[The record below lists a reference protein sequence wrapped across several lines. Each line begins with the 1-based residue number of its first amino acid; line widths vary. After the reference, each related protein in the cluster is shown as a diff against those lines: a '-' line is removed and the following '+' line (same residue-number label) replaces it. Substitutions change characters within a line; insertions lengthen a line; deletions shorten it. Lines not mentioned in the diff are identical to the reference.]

1 MNVTAEAVTYND
13 LCVFTPATESTFS
26 SSQIFVGQGSKPCR
40 RGSRI
45 NSALAA
51 GPFKIEL
58 PRRLI
63 GNLHLKRRDTR
74 IVLPPKSKFAKKRL
88 DLLVVERGH
97 AESREKAQAMI
108 LAGEVRVNGARSEK
122 AGAQIIED
130 ARIEVIGT
138 SGKYA
143 SRGGLKLEGALEDFG
158 IEVSGKICLDIGAS
172 TGGFTDCLLQ
182 HGASRVYAVD
192 VTPQQMAWRL
202 VQDARV
208 TQIKAN
214 ARNLRPGQIP
224 EPADLVTMDVSFIS
238 VAKVLPAVVA
248 AAGPDAEYL
257 ILVKPQ
263 FELDRGDVGRGGIV
277 RDTSLHDRAIERV
290 RAAAEAAELHVEGVR
305 PSRLTGAEGNQE
317 FFLRAI
323 SR

>member
-1 MNVTAEAVTYND
+1 LPSNLKTAKT
-13 LCVFTPATESTFS
+13 
-26 SSQIFVGQGSKPCR
+26 
-40 RGSRI
+40 
-45 NSALAA
+45 
-51 GPFKIEL
+51 
-58 PRRLI
+58 
-63 GNLHLKRRDTR
+63 
-74 IVLPPKSKFAKKRL
+74 RL
-88 DLLVVERGH
+88 DLLVVERGL

-108 LAGEVRVNGARSEK
+108 LAGEVRVNGSRSEK
-122 AGAQIIED
+122 AGALIAND
-130 ARIEVIGT
+130 ARIEVSGT

-158 IEVSGKICLDIGAS
+158 IDAGGKICLDIGAS

-182 HGASRVYAVD
+182 HGARRVYAVD

-214 ARNLRPGQIP
+214 ARNLRPEQIP
-224 EPADLVTMDVSFIS
+224 EPAGLVTTDVSFIS

-248 AAGPDAEYL
+248 AAGPNAEFL

-277 RDTSLHDRAIERV
+277 REAALHERAIERV
-290 RAAAEAAELHVEGVR
+290 RAAAEAAGLRVEGVR

-317 FFLRAI
+317 FFLHAKRNTPG
-323 SR
+323 S

>member
-1 MNVTAEAVTYND
+1 LPSNPKTAKT
-13 LCVFTPATESTFS
+13 
-26 SSQIFVGQGSKPCR
+26 
-40 RGSRI
+40 
-45 NSALAA
+45 
-51 GPFKIEL
+51 
-58 PRRLI
+58 
-63 GNLHLKRRDTR
+63 
-74 IVLPPKSKFAKKRL
+74 RL
-88 DLLVVERGH
+88 DLLVVERGL

-108 LAGEVRVNGARSEK
+108 LAGEVRVNGSRSEK
-122 AGAQIIED
+122 AGALIAND
-130 ARIEVIGT
+130 ARIEVSGT

-158 IEVSGKICLDIGAS
+158 IDAGGKICLDIGAS

-182 HGASRVYAVD
+182 HGARRVYAVD

-214 ARNLRPGQIP
+214 ARNLRPEQIP
-224 EPADLVTMDVSFIS
+224 EPAGLVTTDVSFIS

-248 AAGPDAEYL
+248 AAGPNAEFL

-263 FELDRGDVGRGGIV
+263 FELDRGDIGRGGIV
-277 RDTSLHDRAIERV
+277 REASLHERAIERV
-290 RAAAEAAELHVEGVR
+290 RAAAEAAGLRVEGVR

-317 FFLRAI
+317 FFLHAKR
-323 SR
+323 STPGS